1 MKRRIERMV
10 ANQQAGDAMISRRIE
25 ATFNP

>member
-10 ANQQAGDAMISRRIE
+10 ANQRPGGGMIPRRIE
-25 ATFNP
+25 ATFSA